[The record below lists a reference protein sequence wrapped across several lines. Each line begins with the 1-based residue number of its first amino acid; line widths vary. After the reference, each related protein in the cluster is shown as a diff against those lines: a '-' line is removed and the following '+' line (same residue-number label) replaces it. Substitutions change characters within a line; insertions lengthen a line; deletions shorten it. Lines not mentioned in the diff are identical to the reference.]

1 MKEKIKILHALG
13 GLTAGGVETWLY
25 NVLGQ
30 VDLKKYQMDFMTFSD
45 KKGVYDD
52 LITSMGCKVYYFPKT
67 KNIAKIAQYYI
78 KTVNENKYDIVHCHR
93 HLLCGIFF
101 MFNKFT
107 KAKFIAHSH
116 NTSTDSKLFIFKY
129 FSKISKS
136 IIKTIPY
143 KLACSEDA
151 SIALF
156 DKVETI
162 IDYGIDTSK
171 FVPQITKHQ
180 DLLDLFNLDKSHII
194 IGHVGRFTEQKNH
207 GLIIDIAKRLVA
219 QNDKYHFVFIGDG
232 ILEKEI
238 KEKIAAA
245 GLDSHIHIAGVRT
258 DVYRFMNGYFD
269 IYLFPSLYEGLGIV
283 LLEAQSAGLPVVFS
297 NVIPKRVDVITD
309 LIHRV
314 DLEND
319 ANYWADYILSNVKI
333 PAIDNRLIYHQLFND
348 SEYSIKKSAAKLL
361 NFYGKIVNLS

>member
-1 MKEKIKILHALG
+1 MKEKLKILHALG

-25 NVLGQ
+25 NLLGQ
-30 VDLKKYQMDFMTFSD
+30 VDLEKYQMDFMTFSD

-52 LITSMGCKVYYFPKT
+52 LISALGCRIYYFPKT
-67 KNIAKIAQYYI
+67 KNIVKIARYYI
-78 KTVNENKYDIVHCHR
+78 KTVNQNKYDIVHCHR

-101 MFNKFT
+101 VFNKFT

-116 NTSTDSKLFIFKY
+116 NTSTDSELFVFKY

-136 IIKTIPY
+136 IIKTISY

-162 IDYGIDTSK
+162 IDYGIDTGK
-171 FVPQITKHQ
+171 FMPENEKHQ
-180 DLLDLFNLDKSHII
+180 SLLDLFNLNNDHII
-194 IGHVGRFTEQKNH
+194 VGHVGRFTKQKNH
-207 GLIIDIAKRLVA
+207 EFIINIADSLVK
-219 QNDKYHFVFIGDG
+219 QNNRYHFVFIGDG

-238 KEKIAAA
+238 REKIKAA
-245 GLDSHIHIAGVRT
+245 GLEANVHIAGVRT
-258 DVYRFMNGYFD
+258 DVDKFMNGYFD

-309 LIHRV
+309 LVHRL

-319 ANYWADYILSNVKI
+319 ANYWANYILSNVKI
-333 PAIDNRLIYHQLFND
+333 PTIDERLAYHYIFND
-348 SEYSIKKSAAKLL
+348 SEYSIKKSADKLL
-361 NFYGKIVNLS
+361 SFYDNINVL